1 MKKNM
6 TDTEE
11 FKINE
16 YMFVDL
22 KITCAFQTLFKSS
35 ELY

>member
-11 FKINE
+11 FKIN
-16 YMFVDL
+16 DL